1 MSERQENWLQRL
13 NGEAIT
19 LVMAGG
25 GFVVLLIGI
34 AVMLIQLKQK
44 RTMNRRAVRV
54 TGNRAAYKRHP

>member
-19 LVMAGG
+19 LVMAVGR
-25 GFVVLLIGI
+25 FVVLLIGI
-34 AVMLIQLKQK
+34 AMMLMLVKQE

-54 TGNRAAYKRHP
+54 TGNRKAYIHYP